1 MKMSQVTKVALQHLK
16 IYIQNNKYVASYL
29 ATSFI
34 MSSFHWGGI
43 LPYCVHVIYM

>member
-1 MKMSQVTKVALQHLK
+1 MGKIMGGLFENENDSQVTKVALQHLK

-34 MSSFHWGGI
+34 MSSFR
-43 LPYCVHVIYM
+43 